1 MLQLE
6 EDMSSILYLK
16 LNNLQLSLTCYFQVL
31 RNDMLSIQNNEEF
44 KCKFKILQVSQKVQE
59 ALTERAASFGLILD
73 DISLVRIH
81 HYELVMV
88 TGLSGVQ
95 FGL

>member
-31 RNDMLSIQNNEEF
+31 RNDMLSI
-44 KCKFKILQVSQKVQE
+44 
-59 ALTERAASFGLILD
+59 
-73 DISLVRIH
+73 
-81 HYELVMV
+81 
-88 TGLSGVQ
+88 
-95 FGL
+95 